1 MYTFI
6 NWVTL
11 SGIHTHLYRKKV
23 YSFVKAPCPE
33 DMTPSSDF
41 PVKTSSG
48 DDTKDGLTD
57 DGEEPWKP
65 DDEKPRVTVT
75 VTEED
80 ENVPITKVTVS
91 DEKTKNVE
99 EVKVVVKD
107 KDNKK
112 VVRQHLLFF
121 LSFNHV
127 NLVVTNQ
134 FLK

>member
-1 MYTFI
+1 M
-6 NWVTL
+6 
-11 SGIHTHLYRKKV
+11 
-23 YSFVKAPCPE
+23 E
-33 DMTPSSDF
+33 PSSDF

-65 DDEKPRVTVT
+65 EDGDKKPKVTVT

-80 ENVPITKVTVS
+80 ENVPIRKVTVS

-107 KDNKK
+107 KDNNK
-112 VVRQHLLFF
+112 VVGYIEFSCVGHIKLINKAVRLIKH
-121 LSFNHV
+121 
-127 NLVVTNQ
+127 T
-134 FLK
+134 